1 MRSNVVLGYCWPTFG
16 FLSPPVRLPPSALS
30 LTFYGLQGLS
40 TTTRFSSL
48 LPLNPQLSAAHQ
60 RPAITNQIWLR
71 KAITFHAAEPD
82 WAGQIGARL
91 GPDWG

>member
-1 MRSNVVLGYCWPTFG
+1 VIRDNYHS

-71 KAITFHAAEPD
+71 KAVTFHAAEPD